1 MKKYIILILLFFNA
15 CLCLGQN
22 LYINYKFEVKNTMF
36 NKLFEFPA
44 ILQLDKDGQKLYSV
58 SYGIAAQAKED
69 NLNGGFSLIDT
80 AKYSY
85 ILYSNN
91 SEKHYI
97 SDVIRNKA
105 YLFEDTFSLIKFNIT
120 KEYKIDNNIKLTKA
134 ETEFRGR
141 KYIIWFD
148 ASSNIKG
155 GPWKF
160 SNLPG
165 IAYEIYDEEN
175 IFHWTLQ
182 NIVKKTAPFKNP
194 FVNLGQSVLS
204 FKEYPALK
212 YTTSVHQHNPA
223 TNKGEYVQYNQKRD
237 GLEILFEWE
246 N

>member
-1 MKKYIILILLFFNA
+1 MKKYTILVLLFFNA
-15 CLCLGQN
+15 FLCLAQN
-22 LYINYKFEVKNTMF
+22 LYINYKYEVKNTMF
-36 NKLFEFPA
+36 NKLYEFPA

-58 SYGIAAQAKED
+58 SYGIAEQAKKD
-69 NLNGGFSLIDT
+69 NLNSGFSIIDT
-80 AKYSY
+80 AKYTY
-85 ILYSNN
+85 VLYSNN

-97 SDVIRNKA
+97 SDVIHKKT

-120 KEYKIDNNIKLTKA
+120 KEYKIDKNIKLTKA
-134 ETEFRGR
+134 EAEFRGR

-148 ASSNIKG
+148 ASSSIKG

-175 IFHWTLQ
+175 IFRWTLQ
-182 NIVKKTAPFKNP
+182 NIVKKTTPFKNP
-194 FVNLGQSVLS
+194 FVDLGQPVTS

-212 YTTSVHQHNPA
+212 YTTSVHQNNSA
-223 TNKGEYVQYNQKRD
+223 TNNGEYVRYNQKRD